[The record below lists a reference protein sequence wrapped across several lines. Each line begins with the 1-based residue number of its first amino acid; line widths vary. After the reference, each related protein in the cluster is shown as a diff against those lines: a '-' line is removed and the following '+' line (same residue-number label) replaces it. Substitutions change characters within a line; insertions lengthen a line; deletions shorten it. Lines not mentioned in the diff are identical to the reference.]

1 MVRLPRLFGKKRGER
16 RTGSPEW
23 GRVTEAV
30 LSGCLLAAG
39 LVHGTVVVAGV
50 VRPSWRIGFGVPVN
64 EGEASPASLWV
75 WLLGLLLPLVL
86 LLLGVTGLI
95 RSFRGW
101 GRSEERRAAMG
112 RLPDLLAPV
121 AGAIEAAGLPTIPAF
136 DHLTNSPGTTLA
148 YRLPTENAEGWSLVA
163 AGLFAGSWN
172 AMLAVFVV
180 GGGLGLRSA
189 AGDPLMAVML
199 VAFGSVGVGS
209 ILLFIRRFLAAHAIG
224 PTHLEVSSMPLEP
237 GERCHLRLTQSGSCT
252 LREIAVR
259 LELEEQ
265 STYRQGTDVR
275 IERRV
280 IARIPLAGWQDLR
293 IGPATRFDGDAEAS
307 VPAAA
312 MHSFVSEH
320 NCVSWRFV
328 VEGVPGAAAGGRRWS
343 LSRAR
348 TFERAFPIVV
358 VPAGSRDTLEGSHSR
373 TTRSIPA
380 AGPPAIPAGAPLS
393 PHVAKHREF
402 EADATPFDRRRE
414 VRVRLAFD
422 RSSKTYAP
430 GDALQIHYVVEGL
443 GEDSIEGVERSVL
456 WYTEGKGDED
466 LGVVHF
472 ERVGF
477 TAEPGGGAVRPSTRE
492 RGLPPD
498 EPVDPQAFDFPPR
511 LATGSLQVRLPVSPL
526 SYEGL
531 IVKVAWCVR
540 VRVFFSRRARTAH
553 SRPKDRPSRPQPRDP
568 QPPRDFVS
576 EHVFQLGRLPPA
588 GLLVEA
594 RTA

>member
-1 MVRLPRLFGKKRGER
+1 MVRLPRFFGKKRGER

-30 LSGCLLAAG
+30 LSACLLAAG
-39 LVHGTVVVAGV
+39 LVHGMVVVAGI

-75 WLLGLLLPLVL
+75 WLLGLLLPVVL
-86 LLLGVTGLI
+86 LLLGATGLV

-121 AGAIEAAGLPTIPAF
+121 AGAVEAEGLPTTPAF

-148 YRLPTENAEGWSLVA
+148 YRLPTEDAEGWSLVA
-163 AGLFAGSWN
+163 AGLFAASWN
-172 AMLAVFVV
+172 AMLAVFLA

-189 AGDPLMAVML
+189 AGDPLLAVMV
-199 VAFGSVGVGS
+199 VAFGAVGAGS
-209 ILLFIRRFLAAHAIG
+209 IVLFVLRFLAAHAIG

-237 GERCHLRLTQSGSCT
+237 GERCRLRLTQSGACALHRLT
-252 LREIAVR
+252 VR

-280 IARIPLAGWQDLR
+280 VTRLPLAGWQDLR
-293 IGPATRFDGDAEAS
+293 IGPATRFDGDAEAA

-320 NCVSWRFV
+320 NCVSWRFI
-328 VEGVPGAAAGGRRWS
+328 VEGEPATPSGSRRWS
-343 LSRAR
+343 LSRSR
-348 TFERAFPIVV
+348 RFERAFPIVV
-358 VPAGSRDTLEGSHSR
+358 VPAGSRELLHEEPAR
-373 TTRSIPA
+373 ANRSIRA
-380 AGPPAIPAGAPLS
+380 AGPPGMPGIAPLE
-393 PHVAKHREF
+393 PHNAESREF
-402 EADATPFDRRRE
+402 EADSPSFDRRRE

-422 RSSKTYAP
+422 RVSKTYAP
-430 GDALQIHYVVEGL
+430 GDDLHIHYLVEGL
-443 GEDSIEGVERSVL
+443 GADAIEGVERSVL

-477 TAEPGGGAVRPSTRE
+477 AGENTDGVGRSSTRKE
-492 RGLPPD
+492 DLQSGGRGAPRAAD
-498 EPVDPQAFDFPPR
+498 SAPR
-511 LATGSLQVRLPVSPL
+511 LAAGSLTVRLPVSPL

-540 VRVFFSRRARTAH
+540 VRVFFARRMRAAH
-553 SRPKDRPSRPQPRDP
+553 SDPEGRSSRA

-588 GLLVEA
+588 GVLSEA